1 MRQVV
6 IPSTARRP
14 CGAQATRGRDLHC
27 LLFLFLT
34 TLMPSLA
41 SAQLRGVV
49 VDGPTR
55 APIRGAVVSLMD
67 AAGNT
72 TARGIT
78 DGNGAFTLARSPQA
92 VNARVIRIGYRPID
106 AALPAQGTP
115 LQVVM
120 ERIPPMLNAVH
131 VTDNELCPGSA
142 DRGAA
147 FQVWDQ
153 ARAGLLATVV
163 ARELKPADART
174 LTYESRLAP
183 NDERVQKQT
192 KRIGTGR
199 TTRPFVASQT
209 PIYFARHGYILEDTS
224 MRIYNAPDAD
234 VLLDESFATT
244 HCFHV
249 QAADA
254 DHQGQIGLA
263 FNPAPGRDTLADVTG
278 VIWIDASVPELRSL
292 DFLYTA
298 LERAAMAM
306 KTGGHLEFR
315 TMPNGVAFVERWH
328 LRLPAFEML
337 ASARKAPSPTQD
349 PFRPPLR
356 RDRTD
361 FRVHEI
367 IEAGGL
373 VLDAK
378 WQDGAEYRDTA
389 AVIRGTVTQ
398 RRTNAPIAHA
408 IVTLV
413 GTADSVLTDT
423 TGQFAF
429 EVIPGKYGLSVAD
442 TALHAYVQARMVSQT
457 VSAARAQ
464 TTTTHLELAPISDV
478 TKDICHDVPV
488 YDTELILLGH
498 LFAPDRARIPNASV
512 TASWLEPVGVVGG
525 ALSYRTAR
533 RDSEV
538 DNEGRFVVCGLPPER
553 VARMKLMLGKD
564 VLADTTFRSE
574 RRGDTQPFEW
584 RIVLPPRTP

>member
-1 MRQVV
+1 MRLRVTRADV
-6 IPSTARRP
+6 IPSVA
-14 CGAQATRGRDLHC
+14 RDLHVLL
-27 LLFLFLT
+27 LLFVA
-34 TLMPSLA
+34 TLIPSLA
-41 SAQLRGVV
+41 GAQLRGSV

-55 APIRGAVVSLMD
+55 APIRGAVVSLLD
-67 AAGNT
+67 AGGAT

-92 VNARVIRIGYRPID
+92 VKARVIRIGYRPID
-106 AALPAQGTP
+106 VALPAQGTP

-147 FQVWDQ
+147 FQLWDQ

-163 ARELKPADART
+163 ARELKPANART
-174 LTYESRLAP
+174 LTYESRLAT

-192 KRIGTGR
+192 KRIATGR
-199 TTRPFVASQT
+199 TSRPFIASQT
-209 PIYFARHGYILEDTS
+209 PVYFARHGYILEDTS
-224 MRIYNAPDAD
+224 TRIYNAPDAD

-249 QAADA
+249 QPADA
-254 DHQGQIGLA
+254 EHQGQIGLA
-263 FNPAPGRDTLADVTG
+263 FNPSPGRDTVADVAG
-278 VIWIDASVPELRSL
+278 VIWIDAAVPQLRSL

-306 KTGGHLEFR
+306 KTGGHIEFR

-328 LRLPAFEML
+328 LRMPAFEML
-337 ASARKAPSPTQD
+337 ASARKTSSPTQD
-349 PFRPPLR
+349 LLRPPTR

-373 VLDAK
+373 VMSAK
-378 WQDGAEYRDTA
+378 WDDGAEYRDTA
-389 AVIRGTVTQ
+389 AIIRGTVTQ
-398 RRTNAPIAHA
+398 RRTNAPVAHA

-413 GTADSVLTDT
+413 GTSDSVLTDA

-442 TALHAYVQARMVSQT
+442 TSLHAYVQSRMTTQTATVARG
-457 VSAARAQ
+457 Q
-464 TTTTHLELAPISDV
+464 TTSTRLELAPMGDV
-478 TKDICHDVPV
+478 IKDVCHDVPV

-498 LFAPDRARIPNASV
+498 VFAADRPRIPNASV
-512 TASWLEPVGVVGG
+512 TATWLEPVSVVNG

-533 RDSEV
+533 RDSDV
-538 DNEGRFVVCGLPPER
+538 DSEGRFVICGVPSDR
-553 VARMKLMLGKD
+553 TTRMKLMLGKD
-564 VLADTTFRSE
+564 ALADTTFRSE

-584 RIVLPPRTP
+584 RITLPPQKP